1 MVGAAPTT
9 AVAIINGC
17 YTLMVTNSTF

>member
-17 YTLMVTNSTF
+17 YTLMATNPTF